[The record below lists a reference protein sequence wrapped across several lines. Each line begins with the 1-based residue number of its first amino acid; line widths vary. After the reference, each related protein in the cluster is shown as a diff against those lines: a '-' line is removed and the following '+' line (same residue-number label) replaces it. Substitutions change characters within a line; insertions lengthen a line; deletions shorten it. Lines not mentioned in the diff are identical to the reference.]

1 MLAGDF
7 GYGFETAFASLP
19 LVLLL
24 VIGGLLAFQ
33 MSGHGMWRVPLA
45 VMGGML
51 LGVLA
56 AHLEMPMPYAGWVPL
71 GAIAVIG
78 LGVALRMEPP
88 TWLAMG
94 AVAVPALYI
103 GRQVLGLGELA
114 AFTWVGLGVGL
125 TIVMAASIGLANLI
139 DSVGAGRVLQF
150 TGGGIAVACIL
161 MLAGVIPV
169 P

>member
-7 GYGFETAFASLP
+7 GYGFETAFATLP

-24 VIGGLLAFQ
+24 VTGGLLAFQ
-33 MSGHGMWRVPLA
+33 MGGLGLWRVPLA
-45 VMGGML
+45 IIGGML

-56 AHLEMPMPYAGWVPL
+56 AHLEMPMPYRSWIPL
-71 GAIAVIG
+71 GAITVIG
-78 LGVALRMEPP
+78 LGVALRVEPP

-94 AVAVPALYI
+94 VVAIPALYI
-103 GRQVLGLGELA
+103 GREVLGLGQLA

-139 DSVGAGRVLQF
+139 DSVGATRVLQF
-150 TGGGIAVACIL
+150 AGGGVAVACIL